1 MNAIRTFFRFFWKM
15 LLPLVWQ
22 RELKNERDAA
32 QPLGAAGG
40 AICVS
45 RPETVACIY
54 STQGLLCRLEK
65 GNVNSIDQAR
75 MYKIQG
81 SK

>member
-1 MNAIRTFFRFFWKM
+1 MRVLRKID
-15 LLPLVWQ
+15 
-22 RELKNERDAA
+22 RDAA

-40 AICVS
+40 AICSS
-45 RPETVACIY
+45 RPEIVAYIY
-54 STQGLLCRLEK
+54 STHDLLCRLKK

-75 MYKIQG
+75 MYEIQG